1 MSKNAKVLMMFTVV
15 VIGVMVAVYFY
26 RRSKRVNTPSAP
38 AQPSATASTPTAPA
52 PTGSNSA
59 ARYIRVTSY

>member
-15 VIGVMVAVYFY
+15 VLVVMVAVYFY

-38 AQPSATASTPTAPA
+38 AQPSPAGSTPEPA
-52 PTGSNSA
+52 TPPTNSA
-59 ARYIRVTSY
+59 ARFIRVTSY

>member
-15 VIGVMVAVYFY
+15 VLGVMVAVYFY
-26 RRSKRVNTPSAP
+26 RRSKQVNTPSAS
-38 AQPSATASTPTAPA
+38 AQPSASTSTPTATASP
-52 PTGSNSA
+52 GGESA

>member
-15 VIGVMVAVYFY
+15 VLVLMVAVYFY
-26 RRSKRVNTPSAP
+26 RKNKNQTSAP
-38 AQPSATASTPTAPA
+38 ALPSGTGASNAPVA
-52 PTGSNSA
+52 PPADSA